1 MGELEGQS
9 NTESLMGMTFS
20 MYFFFI
26 LRFFSLI
33 SENKAVGVMKA
44 GHVFTIE
51 PMICEG
57 EDLGYHSWIG
67 FYFIFL

>member
-1 MGELEGQS
+1 ML
-9 NTESLMGMTFS
+9 LVFS
-20 MYFFFI
+20 WV
-26 LRFFSLI
+26 LRIFFSLI

-57 EDLGYHSWIG
+57 EKKGCYNVLE
-67 FYFIFL
+67 F